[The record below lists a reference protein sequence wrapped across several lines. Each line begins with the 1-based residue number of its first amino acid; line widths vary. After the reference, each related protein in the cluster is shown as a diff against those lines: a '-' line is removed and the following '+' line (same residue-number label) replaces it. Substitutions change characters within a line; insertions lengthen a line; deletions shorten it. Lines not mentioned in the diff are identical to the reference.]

1 MFDVMSHT
9 SHSTSSTLRTA
20 IFMSI
25 AVVIIEVAGGIYT
38 GSLALLSDAGHA
50 FSDLLAL
57 TITLFALRI
66 AARAS
71 TAKHTFGYHRAEV
84 IGALLN
90 GLLLLVMA
98 WSIGSAAW
106 GRLQTPH
113 EVNGGL
119 VAAIGLV
126 GIVPNIWTVWRLRK
140 STNLNIKSAALHAFG
155 DAAASL
161 VVVISGV
168 IIALTG
174 ITQLDAIASF
184 AVVTLLIIG
193 AIRLLKQVFAILLE
207 GVPPTIDREKISK
220 IIASIPGVEGTHDVH
235 LWTLCSDVIY
245 LTGHII
251 INNHPDLKKAQETV
265 ARATAALDRAGIHHA
280 TLQVETPDHSCVK
293 QEACEIV
300 H

>member
-1 MFDVMSHT
+1 MPHT
-9 SHSTSSTLRTA
+9 THSTSHTLRTA
-20 IFMSI
+20 ILMSI

-38 GSLALLSDAGHA
+38 GSLALLSDASHA

-66 AARAS
+66 ATRPA

-98 WSIGSAAW
+98 WGIGSAAW
-106 GRLQTPH
+106 SRLESPPNIQ
-113 EVNGGL
+113 GGL
-119 VAAIGLV
+119 VALIGFV
-126 GIVPNIWTVWRLRK
+126 GIIPNIWTVLRLRK
-140 STNLNIKSAALHAFG
+140 SANLNVKSAALHALG
-155 DAAASL
+155 DAGAS
-161 VVVISGV
+161 VIVVISGLV
-168 IIALTG
+168 IALTG
-174 ITQLDAIASF
+174 LTQFDALASF
-184 AVVTLLIIG
+184 IIVALLLIG

-207 GVPPTIDREKISK
+207 GAPPSIDREKISK
-220 IIASIPGVEGTHDVH
+220 IIAALPGVEGTHDVH

-245 LTGHII
+245 LTGHIV
-251 INNHPDLKKAQETV
+251 INGHPDLKKAQATV
-265 ARATAALDRAGIHHA
+265 ATATRALDRAGIHHA

-293 QEACEIV
+293 EEACEIV

>member
-1 MFDVMSHT
+1 MKHHT
-9 SHSTSSTLRTA
+9 THSTSRTLRTA

-38 GSLALLSDAGHA
+38 GSLALLSDASHA

-66 AARAS
+66 AARPP

-98 WSIGSAAW
+98 WGIGSAAW
-106 GRLQTPH
+106 SRLESPPDIQG
-113 EVNGGL
+113 EL
-119 VAAIGLV
+119 VALIGFV
-126 GIVPNIWTVWRLRK
+126 GIIPNIWTVARLRK
-140 STNLNIKSAALHAFG
+140 STNLNVKSAALHALG
-155 DAAASL
+155 DAGASV

-174 ITQLDAIASF
+174 LTQFDAAASLI
-184 AVVTLLIIG
+184 VVALLTIG
-193 AIRLLKQVFAILLE
+193 AIRLLKQVLIILLE
-207 GVPPTIDREKISK
+207 GTPENIDRENISK
-220 IIASIPGVEGTHDVH
+220 LVCALPGVRSTHDVH
-235 LWTLCSDVIY
+235 LWTLCSDVVY
-245 LTGHII
+245 FTGHLVIDGK
-251 INNHPDLKKAQETV
+251 PDLKKAQEVVTG
-265 ARATAALDRAGIHHA
+265 ATRALNKKGVHHI
-280 TLQVETPDHSCVK
+280 TLQIETPDHSCVK
-293 QEACEIV
+293 EEACEIV